1 VRSLVGLLPLIAVEI
16 IEQETIDRLP
26 GFKKRMR
33 WFLDHRHDLARF
45 ISYME
50 CRGKDNPGAR
60 YLLAI
65 PSRQRLLRV
74 LRYLLDEDEFLSPFG
89 IRSLSRFHQDH
100 PVSFW
105 MDGVEQRVE
114 YVPGES
120 NTGLFGGNSN
130 WRGPIWFPVNYLLIE
145 ALQRYDHYYGPSLVV
160 EFPTGSGRTM
170 TLGDVALELSRR
182 LTRLFLPEQAD
193 RNLTSEISNLK
204 SQISDLAS
212 EEPIFFHEYFHGETG
227 QGLGASHQTGWTALI
242 VRCLED
248 LAKKGT
254 KAKTERSQ

>member
-1 VRSLVGLLPLIAVEI
+1 
-16 IEQETIDRLP
+16 
-26 GFKKRMR
+26 MR
-33 WFLDHRHDLARF
+33 WFLDNRRDLARF

-50 CRGKDNPGAR
+50 CQGKDRPGAR

-65 PSRQRLLRV
+65 PSHDRLLRV
-74 LRYLLDEDEFLSPFG
+74 LRYLLDENEFLSPFG

-145 ALQRYDHYYGPSLVV
+145 ALQRYDHYYGPTMQV
-160 EFPTGSGRTM
+160 ELPTGSGRMM
-170 TLGDVALELSRR
+170 TLGEAAFELSRR
-182 LTRLFLPEQAD
+182 LTRLFLPVEPAD
-193 RNLTSEISNLK
+193 DLRSQISNFKSEISG
-204 SQISDLAS
+204 SPD
-212 EEPIFFHEYFHGETG
+212 EPLFFHEYFHAETG
-227 QGLGASHQTGWTALI
+227 RGLGASHQTGWTALI

-248 LAKKGT
+248 LAHNGNG
-254 KAKTERSQ
+254 

>member
-1 VRSLVGLLPLIAVEI
+1 MPLIAVEN

-33 WFLDHRHDLARF
+33 WFLDNRRDLARF

-50 CRGKDNPGAR
+50 CRGKEAPGAR

-65 PSRQRLLRV
+65 PSHERLLRV
-74 LRYLLDEDEFLSPFG
+74 LRYLLDENEFLSPFG

-100 PVSFW
+100 PVSLQ
-105 MDGVEQRVE
+105 MNGSEQRVE
-114 YVPGES
+114 YVPGEA

-145 ALQRYDHYYGPSLVV
+145 ALQRYDHYYGPSLQV
-160 EFPTGSGRTM
+160 EFPTGSGRRM
-170 TLGDVALELSRR
+170 TLGEVAFELSRR
-182 LTRLFLPEQAD
+182 LTRLFLPGRSD
-193 RNLTSEISNLK
+193 RPVPDTTGNPKATISNLK
-204 SQISDLAS
+204 SEISDPPP
-212 EEPIFFHEYFHGETG
+212 EEPVLFHEYFHAETG
-227 QGLGASHQTGWTALI
+227 KGLGASHQTGWTALI

-248 LAKKGT
+248 LARK
-254 KAKTERSQ
+254 EV